1 MTLSGAFRE
10 GLNLQR
16 QKISVNGANRRG
28 APRNRVSEQKFNEK
42 MLEPRFASTVARLLA
57 VSVMKSVSS
66 VNRSF
71 LRDSLHSR

>member
-16 QKISVNGANRRG
+16 QKISANGANRRG

-42 MLEPRFASTVARLLA
+42 MLEPRFASSVARLLA